1 MAGLKPGQLL
11 SRTSKEAVPASSG
24 VAKSGTVNEA
34 GKAMEKSS
42 KGLLGGLGFGS
53 LMSVGFGVMDYI
65 DAKNEGAG
73 NVEALASAGMNF
85 IIPELVGGWAYAGY
99 QALSMAGQFGVSA
112 YENANMSLRQ
122 MNRDLRNQTPFR
134 GHTFVDSPQIY
145 TMRQA
150 GMALAQ
156 QSKYNLQQTMM
167 GNEAQFLHR

>member
-1 MAGLKPGQLL
+1 MAGLKPGQLAGHVKPKEIPV
-11 SRTSKEAVPASSG
+11 SKG
-24 VAKSGTVNEA
+24 GTGTVNEA
-34 GKAMEKSS
+34 GKLLGSS
-42 KGLLGGLGFGS
+42 EGLLGGLGFGS
-53 LMSVGFGVMDYI
+53 LMSVGFGVMDFM
-65 DAKNEGAG
+65 DAKNEGVG
-73 NVEALASAGMNF
+73 NIEALASAGMNF
-85 IIPELVGGWAYAGY
+85 IVPELVGGWAYAGY
-99 QALSMAGQFGVSA
+99 QALSMAGQLGVSA